1 MTPSVAST
9 GTELASA
16 ATLSPGTVGAP
27 LTVFLNR
34 RAEAALASAA
44 RPLVNHTLFQ
54 VDPLKLLP
62 QEHGALGAESVF
74 LPPDRNPADS
84 F

>member
-16 ATLSPGTVGAP
+16 AALTPGTVGAP

-34 RAEAALASAA
+34 RAEAAPASAT

-54 VDPLKLLP
+54 VDSLKLFP
-62 QEHGALGAESVF
+62 QEHGFLRAESVF
-74 LPPDRNPADS
+74 LPPDRNPADG